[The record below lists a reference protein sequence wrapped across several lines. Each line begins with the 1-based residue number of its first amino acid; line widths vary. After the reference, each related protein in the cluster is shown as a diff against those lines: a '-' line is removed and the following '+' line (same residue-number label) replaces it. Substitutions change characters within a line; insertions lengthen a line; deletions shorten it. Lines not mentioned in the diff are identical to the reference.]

1 MIIIEQILFY
11 IKEKRFNGKLSDGII
26 SISAGVILLF
36 PKYENTTIFN

>member
-36 PKYENTTIFN
+36 PKYIRILFF